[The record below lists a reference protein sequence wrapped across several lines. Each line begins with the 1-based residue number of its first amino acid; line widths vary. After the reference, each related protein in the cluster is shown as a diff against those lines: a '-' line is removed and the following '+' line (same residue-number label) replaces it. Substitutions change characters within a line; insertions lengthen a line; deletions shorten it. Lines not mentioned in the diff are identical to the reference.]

1 MSYTISKYVAFDNLI
16 KKQKALIREDITKE
30 EYEYQSVSLLV
41 NFYLI
46 VESFKIK
53 QDIKKEFLDFYKN
66 NYKYENVES
75 ILYVIEKVL
84 EINIVVEEDEILASK
99 WMVVNKMFLR
109 KEYKLIKN
117 EYDYLIEYLN
127 EYTYLSY
134 KDIK

>member
-1 MSYTISKYVAFDNLI
+1 MSCTISKYVAFDNLI

-99 WMVVNKMFLR
+99 WMVVNGMFLR